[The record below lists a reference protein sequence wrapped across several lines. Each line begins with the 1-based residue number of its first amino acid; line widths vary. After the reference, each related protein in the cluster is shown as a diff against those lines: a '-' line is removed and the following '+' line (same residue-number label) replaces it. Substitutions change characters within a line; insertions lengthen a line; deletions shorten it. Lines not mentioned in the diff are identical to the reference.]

1 MKYIIFKGYICEE
14 PVIFTKL
21 QSHKDMAGKL
31 SNIGKP
37 VSAGF
42 IDYEFNACGKS
53 TSLNLESRPQDTEII
68 DRFLLNEG

>member
-1 MKYIIFKGYICEE
+1 MKYIIFKGHFCDE
-14 PVIFTKL
+14 PVIFSKL
-21 QSHKDMAGKL
+21 QSHKDVAEQL

-42 IDYEFNACGKS
+42 VDYELNAYGKS

-68 DRFLLNEG
+68 DIFFMGEG